1 MKLGAAAALSAFS
14 IMGATAAAQDG
25 DSDKPEWD
33 VANPPMETREVSIDV
48 TEGTWMS
55 LDVSPDGQTIAF
67 DLLGD
72 IYTMP
77 MSGGDATP
85 VSSGLPWEYQ
95 PRFSP
100 DGSRLAFTSDRGGG
114 DNIWIMNADGSDRR
128 QVTEET
134 FRLLNN
140 PSWSPDGKFIAAR
153 KHFTTSRSLGTGEIW
168 LYHVTG
174 GGGVQLV
181 EKPSDE
187 HQKELGEPAFSPDG
201 RYVYYSQNVTP
212 GGTFIYAQD
221 SNTDL
226 FNIKRYD
233 METGEIDTAV
243 SGHGGSVR
251 PEPSPDG
258 RYLAFVRR
266 ERAKSRLYLKDLRSG
281 ETFKI
286 HDALD
291 QDMQETWG
299 VQGMYPNMDWTPDS
313 QALVFWAGG
322 KIKRI
327 DIDSREV
334 TEIPFRVQDSRQVI
348 DPPRPQIDV
357 FTDTFQTT
365 MPRFAAVSPDGNRV
379 VFQSLGK
386 LYVKDMSGGGPR
398 RLTGNDSDRRE
409 LFPAWSRDGSRI
421 VFATWDD
428 EDLGAIRTVSASG
441 RGERLVT
448 DNPGHYRRPAFSPD
462 GNTIVFE
469 KGEGGY
475 LTAPEWS
482 EGSGVYRVPAGGGE
496 IERVSKSGSEPHF
509 GARGDRVFMTVYE
522 DDKRQLISTDL
533 NGEARRVHASGVL
546 NAGYRVSPAG
556 DYVIFREN
564 YDAYVMPLAPGPQS
578 ADASKDAKAFPV
590 TEISKDGASW
600 PHWSNDGQRIH
611 WSLGPALYSA
621 DLNAITRNAPAA
633 EGEDNAFTPPESG
646 VSLSMSVDAA
656 KPSGVVALTG
666 ARIVTMTD
674 AEGGVIED
682 GVIVINGNRIAAVG
696 AAGDVEIPGN
706 AETVDMAG
714 KTIIPGLIDAHAHG
728 AQADDEII
736 PQRNWLAVAHL
747 ALGVTTVHDPSND
760 SSEFFAANELQRA
773 GRYLGPR
780 LFSTGEVVYGA
791 KAPGFFAD
799 IQDYSDAQEHVRRL
813 NVQGAHSIKNYNQ
826 PRRDQRQQVV
836 AAAKAVDM
844 AVVAEGGSLYHMD
857 MAMVADGNSTIEHNI
872 PQSML
877 YEDALSFYGQ
887 TDVAYTPTLVVTYG
901 GPAADPYWRMTDDVW
916 KHPILSRHV
925 PPHVLQPRNVR
936 RTKAPEEDFADQVSA
951 ATAKLLSERG
961 VMVSIG
967 AHGQEEGLGSHW
979 EMWSFVRGGWSP
991 LNALK
996 AATITPARALGFDR
1010 DLGSLEEG
1018 KLADLVVLDANPL
1031 EDIRNSDDISHVM
1044 LNGRLYDPVTMRE
1057 TATGDYAPA
1066 PYYWEE
1072 EQE

>member
-1 MKLGAAAALSAFS
+1 
-14 IMGATAAAQDG
+14 
-25 DSDKPEWD
+25 
-33 VANPPMETREVSIDV
+33 
-48 TEGTWMS
+48 
-55 LDVSPDGQTIAF
+55 
-67 DLLGD
+67 
-72 IYTMP
+72 
-77 MSGGDATP
+77 
-85 VSSGLPWEYQ
+85 
-95 PRFSP
+95 
-100 DGSRLAFTSDRGGG
+100 
-114 DNIWIMNADGSDRR
+114 
-128 QVTEET
+128 
-134 FRLLNN
+134 
-140 PSWSPDGKFIAAR
+140 
-153 KHFTTSRSLGTGEIW
+153 
-168 LYHVTG
+168 
-174 GGGVQLV
+174 
-181 EKPSDE
+181 
-187 HQKELGEPAFSPDG
+187 
-201 RYVYYSQNVTP
+201 
-212 GGTFIYAQD
+212 
-221 SNTDL
+221 
-226 FNIKRYD
+226 
-233 METGEIDTAV
+233 
-243 SGHGGSVR
+243 
-251 PEPSPDG
+251 
-258 RYLAFVRR
+258 
-266 ERAKSRLYLKDLRSG
+266 
-281 ETFKI
+281 
-286 HDALD
+286 
-291 QDMQETWG
+291 
-299 VQGMYPNMDWTPDS
+299 
-313 QALVFWAGG
+313 
-322 KIKRI
+322 
-327 DIDSREV
+327 
-334 TEIPFRVQDSRQVI
+334 
-348 DPPRPQIDV
+348 
-357 FTDTFQTT
+357 
-365 MPRFAAVSPDGNRV
+365 
-379 VFQSLGK
+379 
-386 LYVKDMSGGGPR
+386 
-398 RLTGNDSDRRE
+398 
-409 LFPAWSRDGSRI
+409 
-421 VFATWDD
+421 
-428 EDLGAIRTVSASG
+428 
-441 RGERLVT
+441 
-448 DNPGHYRRPAFSPD
+448 
-462 GNTIVFE
+462 
-469 KGEGGY
+469 
-475 LTAPEWS
+475 
-482 EGSGVYRVPAGGGE
+482 
-496 IERVSKSGSEPHF
+496 
-509 GARGDRVFMTVYE
+509 
-522 DDKRQLISTDL
+522 
-533 NGEARRVHASGVL
+533 
-546 NAGYRVSPAG
+546 
-556 DYVIFREN
+556 
-564 YDAYVMPLAPGPQS
+564 
-578 ADASKDAKAFPV
+578 
-590 TEISKDGASW
+590 
-600 PHWSNDGQRIH
+600 
-611 WSLGPALYSA
+611 
-621 DLNAITRNAPAA
+621 
-633 EGEDNAFTPPESG
+633 
-646 VSLSMSVDAA
+646 MSVDAA

-696 AAGDVEIPGN
+696 ASGDVEIPGN

-760 SSEFFAANELQRA
+760 ASEFFAADELQRA
-773 GRYLGPR
+773 GQYLGPR

-836 AAAKAVDM
+836 AAAKAIDM